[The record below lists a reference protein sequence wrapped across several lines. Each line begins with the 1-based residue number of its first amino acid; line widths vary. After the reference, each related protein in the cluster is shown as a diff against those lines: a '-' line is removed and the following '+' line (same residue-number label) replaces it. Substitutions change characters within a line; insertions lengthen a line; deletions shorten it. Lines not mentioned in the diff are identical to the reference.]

1 MVTISFFFWTLI
13 VLFGFIGAMRGW
25 AKEMLVSFSL
35 VMALFVM
42 QVALTYVG
50 PVKKLWGALGGTTQ
64 FYTASLV
71 MILFAL
77 AGYHIPNKSGSS
89 RGSRPGPGPGQGPM
103 RKKSIGESLQNM
115 MVGGFLG
122 AGNGYLL
129 VGTIWFFLH
138 LASYPVPEY
147 LMTSPQAGDSAGDAA
162 LKMIDLLPPAWLQGP
177 VLYVAVAV
185 VFTFVIIVLI

>member
-42 QVALTYVG
+42 QVSLAHIG
-50 PVKKLWGALGGTTQ
+50 PVKKLWDKMGGSTQ
-64 FYTASLV
+64 FYAASLV

-77 AGYHIPNKSGSS
+77 FGYHTPNAQKINKNLARDNKSAA
-89 RGSRPGPGPGQGPM
+89 RHW
-103 RKKSIGESLQNM
+103 LQDM
-115 MVGGFLG
+115 MLGGMLG
-122 AGNGYLL
+122 AANGYLL
-129 VGTIWFFLH
+129 VGTLWFFLDT
-138 LASYPVPEY
+138 AKYPVPEWV
-147 LMTSPQAGDSAGDAA
+147 LTAPEAGTPAGDAA
-162 LKMIDLLPPAWLQGP
+162 LKLLQWLPPVWLGVP
-177 VLYVAVAV
+177 VIYFVVAV